1 MRIHLDD
8 KRKISEIQEAFNQAF
23 PYLKIEFFK
32 KPHGAGATSPI
43 SEMLS
48 ADTTIGQWRTV
59 HNEGDLEV
67 KGTMKVQELE
77 SAFQAKYGLSVQVFR
92 KSGEVWLETS
102 YTDGW
107 TLNEQNEQGEFMETE
122 VGDKPTA

>member
-1 MRIHLDD
+1 MRIHIDD
-8 KRKISEIQEAFNQAF
+8 RRKISDIQEAFNQAF
-23 PYLKIEFFK
+23 PYLKVEFFK
-32 KPHGAGATSPI
+32 KPHGVGGTSPI
-43 SEMLS
+43 SEMLPT
-48 ADTTIGQWRTV
+48 DTTIGQWRTV

-67 KGTMKVQELE
+67 NGKMKVQELE

-92 KSGEVWLETS
+92 KSGEVWLVTS

-122 VGDKPTA
+122 VGGKPTA